1 MEIKCAGCGNVFD
14 DSLGF
19 CPSCGRMVD
28 KPTEPASFEEQTLDP
43 TAQPAASQTDP
54 QQNAYGADEQ
64 NTQASA
70 QYQNQSYNYGSG
82 QAQQPGYQSYQ
93 QPNYQHPGYQSYQQ
107 PNYQQQPGYQNYQQ
121 PYAATDPN
129 AKSKLAAGLLG
140 IFLGGLG
147 VHNFYL
153 GYTGKAIAQLLLSVL
168 SCGIL
173 AAVSAIWGFIEGIL
187 ILCGSTITTDASGR
201 PLSD

>member
-70 QYQNQSYNYGSG
+70 QYQNQSYNYGSAG
-82 QAQQPGYQSYQ
+82 L
-93 QPNYQHPGYQSYQQ
+93 
-107 PNYQQQPGYQNYQQ
+107 
-121 PYAATDPN
+121 
-129 AKSKLAAGLLG
+129 SKLSAAQLSAAGLSKLS
-140 IFLGGLG
+140 
-147 VHNFYL
+147 
-153 GYTGKAIAQLLLSVL
+153 AAQLSAAAGLSKL
-168 SCGIL
+168 SAALRRHRPKRKIKTRGGI
-173 AAVSAIWGFIEGIL
+173 AGNFPWRFGG
-187 ILCGSTITTDASGR
+187 T
-201 PLSD
+201 